1 MTAVRVSASWLA
13 LREPA
18 DAASRAT
25 DLVDELHR
33 DLPAERTLVVHD
45 LACGSGSMMRWLA
58 PRLAGPQHWVCHDLD
73 PDLLALAAGE
83 QQQRASDGSPITV
96 EVRQQDVTRLEPREY
111 AGAALITTSALLDLL
126 TAEELD
132 RLVAACVDAH
142 CPALLSLSVSGQVA
156 IWPPQRLDAAIE
168 AAFNAH
174 QRRTT
179 GGRRLLGPDA
189 AAAAAR
195 AFRASGYDVLVRPSP
210 WRLGPGKSELT
221 TAWITDWLAAACE
234 QRPDLTSEAGE
245 YVRQRELD
253 AAAGRLHVLVQ
264 HCDVLVRPVT
274 APSRRRPGP
283 PHSN

>member
-1 MTAVRVSASWLA
+1 MTAVRVSPSWLA

-18 DAASRAT
+18 DAASRAD
-25 DLVDELHR
+25 DLVDALR
-33 DLPAERTLVVHD
+33 SDLPAGRPLIVHD

-83 QQQRASDGSPITV
+83 QQQRASDGSPISV

-126 TAEELD
+126 TADELH
-132 RLVAACVDAH
+132 RLVAACVDAR

-156 IWPPQRLDAAIE
+156 MWPPQRLDAAIA

-179 GGRRLLGPDA
+179 GGRLLLGPDA

-195 AFRASGYDVLVRPSP
+195 AFRASGYHVLVRASP
-210 WRLGPGKSELT
+210 WRLGPAERELT
-221 TAWITDWLAAACE
+221 TAWITDWLSAACE
-234 QRPDLTSEAGE
+234 QRPDLTSDAAE
-245 YVRQRELD
+245 YALQRERD

-274 APSRRRPGP
+274 GQSRPRPRP
-283 PHSN
+283 PRSN